1 MGQKQLYRIIAQT
14 NELTITAETSKELTA
29 DEAREEAIKHVLSPT
44 GKYNNHILQPIG
56 TLNGWKHG
64 HINFCPRCGKNIS
77 EEMGDSSDMVNNMQ
91 EFECPECE
99 ADIYVHIKRTVEE
112 REEDEDSTEGVQFD

>member
-1 MGQKQLYRIIAQT
+1 MSNAKLLYRIIAQT

-29 DEAREEAIKHVLSPT
+29 EEAREEAIKHVLIP
-44 GKYNNHILQPIG
+44 GGNYNNHILQPIG
-56 TLNGWKHG
+56 TLNGWKYG

-77 EEMGDSSDMVNNMQ
+77 EEMGDSSEIVNNVQ

-99 ADIYVHIKRTVEE
+99 AEVFVEIIRTVEE
-112 REEDEDSTEGVQFD
+112 RENDD